1 MEQLVI
7 LLLIALISLINWIIQ
22 KSKETREKRQ
32 LQKRADTT
40 GETVKHGVPETSPVA
55 ETETAM
61 RRLREALG
69 LPEEAEPPVIP
80 RRAQPEVPPPPREP
94 VRLPPRREVVTPL
107 PVPEAAKRPAVVRVP
122 FTPPGLEHRK
132 FELPHLELRKFDLPH
147 RLAKPI
153 ADMEVPKP
161 PSRVR
166 ELLTSTGGLR
176 DAVVLSEV
184 LGRPKS
190 LREGEFGS

>member
-32 LQKRADTT
+32 LQERADTT
-40 GETVKHGVPETSPVA
+40 GETVKHGVPESSPA
-55 ETETAM
+55 TETETAL

-80 RRAQPEVPPPPREP
+80 RRVERKVPPLPPAPERPVPPPLPEP
-94 VRLPPRREVVTPL
+94 ARRPIVVH
-107 PVPEAAKRPAVVRVP
+107 AP
-122 FTPPGLEHRK
+122 FTPPRLEHRK

-153 ADMEVPKP
+153 ADVEVPRP
-161 PSRVR
+161 LSRVR
-166 ELLTSTGGLR
+166 ELLTSKGGLR

-190 LREGEFGS
+190 LREGEFRS